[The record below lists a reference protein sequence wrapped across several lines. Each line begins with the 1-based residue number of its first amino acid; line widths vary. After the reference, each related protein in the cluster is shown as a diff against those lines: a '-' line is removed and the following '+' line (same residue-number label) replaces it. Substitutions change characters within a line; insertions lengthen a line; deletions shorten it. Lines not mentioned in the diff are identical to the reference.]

1 MSCHSVFCEK
11 GGRPKLHFS
20 SKRKGQVIITPFRR
34 RHPLG
39 VRNEYQIHQC
49 FLPLNVRKGW
59 KFELQNKNNITGL
72 QDLERRGGAGL
83 VHLLERQGQ
92 DDNLR
97 RRLFSHKREQE
108 QQHFQ
113 GRR

>member
-1 MSCHSVFCEK
+1 MSIRFTNV
-11 GGRPKLHFS
+11 
-20 SKRKGQVIITPFRR
+20 
-34 RHPLG
+34 
-39 VRNEYQIHQC
+39 
-49 FLPLNVRKGW
+49 FLPLNMRIGL
-59 KFELQNKNNITGL
+59 KFELQNKNNIIGL

-92 DDNLR
+92 DGNLR

-113 GRR
+113 GRRRQRHRPPPLPVPAQAEDVRAQVTGVG